1 MWSLRPKAG
10 RERLPPLPRESFR
23 GSTPKRIAC
32 RRWSFCRLFHL
43 LNKWTTLSTRSLFI
57 WRLRPR
63 YVSEA
68 LRKLFF
74 SLSLLQ
80 QLNLLQSVGQCI
92 KDLKVAHVV
101 VGTPG
106 RVLHM
111 INEGLL
117 ETRDVVI
124 FAMDEA
130 DDLLSKGHT
139 DTIRDIFSSLPEV
152 N

>member
-1 MWSLRPKAG
+1 M
-10 RERLPPLPRESFR
+10 
-23 GSTPKRIAC
+23 
-32 RRWSFCRLFHL
+32 
-43 LNKWTTLSTRSLFI
+43 
-57 WRLRPR
+57 
-63 YVSEA
+63 SEA